1 MLMRVT
7 LPVTSGIASPL
18 LSGNDIHSFYRFGS
32 QELTNV
38 TSRRLL
44 IQILLKADERF
55 PDLIGPAEIRNGIS
69 NRTAI
74 LESQQRRQLFLIELF
89 HTDAHIMG
97 KNEVKEDLLLAVKVG
112 ADFYLGL

>member
-32 QELTNV
+32 RELTNV
-38 TSRRLL
+38 ASRRLL

-55 PDLIGPAEIRNGIS
+55 PDLVGLAEIGNSIG

-74 LESQQRRQLFLIELF
+74 FESQQRRQFFLIELF
-89 HTDAHIMG
+89 YTDAHIMG
-97 KNEVKEDLLLAVKVG
+97 KYEVKEDLLLAVEVR
-112 ADFYLGL
+112 ADFY